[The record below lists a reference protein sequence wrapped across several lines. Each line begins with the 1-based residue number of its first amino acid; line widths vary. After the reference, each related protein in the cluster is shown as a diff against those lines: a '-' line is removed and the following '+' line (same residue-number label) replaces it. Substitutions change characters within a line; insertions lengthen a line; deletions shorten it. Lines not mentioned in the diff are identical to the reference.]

1 MKSLKN
7 ILVLALTFLLFT
19 GLSSCDNDETNDVPQ
34 NLEVQNFTWKGL
46 NLYYLWQPEVPVLQD
61 DNFKTQA
68 ALNAHLDDFDD
79 PRELFETLLFERG
92 TEKKPGVTD
101 RFSWFIEDYIAQEN
115 AFQGINETTGIELG
129 LVRIGDSK
137 NIFGYV
143 RYVVP
148 GSDAATNNIQRGDVF
163 IGVNDMIL
171 TDTNY
176 GSLLFGEDL
185 DLTLNFANYNN
196 GDPQLN
202 GTSIALTKT
211 LIGENPVHKQIV
223 HEIDG
228 KKIGYL
234 MYNGFTSSYDQEL
247 NNAFADFKSQGVE
260 ELVLDLRYNGGGS
273 VRTATYL
280 ASMITGQF
288 TGELFAQE
296 RWNTKWMEY
305 FQNNHPEYI
314 LNNFVDSMENNTA
327 INSLNLSTIYILT
340 SSRSASASELIIN
353 GLLPFIDVKMIG
365 ETTYGKYVGS
375 VTVYDAP
382 NYSRDD
388 ANPNHKFAMQPI
400 VLEMMNKLGENSKNG
415 FVPNI
420 PLSENY
426 GNLGALG
433 DVSEPMLAKAI
444 QLITSSSKVSSYGKA
459 SSTYMTQKTVSDSNE
474 LSPLGMNMFIEK
486 ALPQQ

>member
-1 MKSLKN
+1 MKIKRIISL
-7 ILVLALTFLLFT
+7 ILLTVL
-19 GLSSCDNDETNDVPQ
+19 LSTVLNSCDNDVNNDVPQ
-34 NLEVQNFTWKGL
+34 NLEVQNFVWKGL
-46 NLYYLWQPEVPVLQD
+46 NLYYLWQPEISALQD
-61 DNFKTQA
+61 NRFNNQA
-68 ALNAHLDDFDD
+68 DLNAFLDDYSD
-79 PRELFETLLFERG
+79 PSQLFETLLFERG
-92 TEKKPGVTD
+92 HEKTAGVTD

-148 GSDAATNNIQRGDVF
+148 GSDAATNNIQRGDIF
-163 IGVNDMIL
+163 TGVNDIIL

-176 GSLLFGEDL
+176 GSLLFGDNL
-185 DLTLNFANYNN
+185 DLTLNFADYNN
-196 GDPQLN
+196 GNPVLN

-211 LIGENPVHKQIV
+211 LVAENPIHTQRI
-223 HEIDG
+223 HEIGG

-234 MYNGFTSSYDQEL
+234 SYNGFTSNYDQEL
-247 NNAFADFKSQGVE
+247 NNAFSVFKTEGID

-296 RWNTKWMEY
+296 QWNSKWMEY
-305 FQNNHPEYI
+305 FENNHPEYI
-314 LNNFVDSMENNTA
+314 LNNFVDKMEDNTA
-327 INSLNLSTIYILT
+327 INSLNLSTIYLLT

-353 GLLPFIDVKMIG
+353 GLLPYIDVKMIG

-382 NYSRDD
+382 NYSRED

-400 VLEMMNKLGENSKNG
+400 VLEMVNKLGENNKNG
-415 FVPNI
+415 FDPSV
-420 PLSENY
+420 PLSESY
-426 GNLGALG
+426 GNLGILG
-433 DVSEPMLAKAI
+433 DITEPMLAKAI
-444 QLITSSSKVSSYGKA
+444 ELITSSGKVSFSKP
-459 SSTYMTQKTVSDSNE
+459 SDSFMKQITVSDSKENS
-474 LSPLGMNMFIEK
+474 LLGMNMFIEK
-486 ALPQQ
+486 SLPQQ